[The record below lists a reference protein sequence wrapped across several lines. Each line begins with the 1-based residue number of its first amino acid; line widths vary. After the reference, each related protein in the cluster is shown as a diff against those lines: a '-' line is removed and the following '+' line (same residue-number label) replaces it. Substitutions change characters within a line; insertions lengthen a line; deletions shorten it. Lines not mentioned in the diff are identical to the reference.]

1 MKEFTYTITDPIGL
15 HARPAGRLAK
25 IVKAMDSSVT
35 IARADG
41 GRSVSASKLM
51 AIMSLGVK
59 THETLAVT
67 VEGGN
72 AEENAATLERF
83 FKENL

>member
-1 MKEFTYTITDPIGL
+1 MKEFTYTITDPMGL

-35 IARADG
+35 IARAG
-41 GRSVSASKLM
+41 GGKSVSASRLM

-59 THETLAVT
+59 THETVAVT

-72 AEENAATLERF
+72 ADENAAALERF